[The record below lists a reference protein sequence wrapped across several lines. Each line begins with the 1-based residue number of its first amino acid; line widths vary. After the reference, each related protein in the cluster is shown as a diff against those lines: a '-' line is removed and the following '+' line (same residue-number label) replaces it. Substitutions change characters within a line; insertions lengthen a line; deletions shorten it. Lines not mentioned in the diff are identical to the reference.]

1 MKKKKTAMKKCPNR
15 SEKALQYILCNKIL
29 IKSNNI
35 FVFTFLGSAVS
46 LVSCFKRF
54 ISVVGR
60 IYLWLLIYETYLSL
74 VLA

>member
-35 FVFTFLGSAVS
+35 FVLTFLGSAVS

-54 ISVVGR
+54 I
-60 IYLWLLIYETYLSL
+60 
-74 VLA
+74 